1 MFLAIDPG
9 ETKCGWALF
18 DDEGRVVDRGIWPR
32 ANLTE
37 RLAAY
42 AADGRVEF
50 IVLGDRTGHRSLLR
64 ELGEM
69 AVWRGRIRLVD
80 EDRSSEEARRRCV
93 LETTR
98 GWKRLLPPSLRYPSR
113 PYDDYVAVILGER
126 YLRSLGKKTSSS
138 EEVRTAGQERG
149 PQAENFR

>member
-9 ETKCGWALF
+9 ATKCGWALF
-18 DDEGRVVDRGIWPR
+18 DDDGKVVDRGIWPR
-32 ANLTE
+32 ANLAE
-37 RLAAY
+37 RLTAY
-42 AADGRVEF
+42 AADGRVDF
-50 IVLGDRTGHRSLLR
+50 IVMGDRTGHRSLLR

-93 LETTR
+93 RETTR

-126 YLRSLGKKTSSS
+126 YLRSLENRASSA
-138 EEVRTAGQERG
+138 EKDRTTRQERG
-149 PQAENFR
+149 PRAENF

>member
-9 ETKCGWALF
+9 ATKCGWALF
-18 DDEGRVVDRGIWPR
+18 DDEGRVVNRGIWPR
-32 ANLTE
+32 ANLAE

-42 AADGRVEF
+42 AADGRIDF

-69 AVWRGRIRLVD
+69 SVWRGRIRLVD
-80 EDRSSEEARRRCV
+80 EDRSSEEGRRRCV
-93 LETTR
+93 RETTR
-98 GWKRLLPPSLRYPSR
+98 GWRRLLPLSLRYPSR

-126 YLRSLGKKTSSS
+126 YLRGLSRPTFPPEKTCPT
-138 EEVRTAGQERG
+138 RQERR
-149 PQAENFR
+149 PPVENF